1 MRKFK
6 ALAALAVVLCAVAV
20 SGYGICM
27 APAERAPKDQ
37 QQLEAELKENYEA
50 MPAAA
55 AASGKPSPTPT
66 PAPAEE
72 AAGETLPEAPADELQ
87 ASGEQGAPADGEAEG
102 AAEDPPQETC
112 SPQTLQAT
120 MLGDSVMLGAYR
132 ELQEAL
138 PNCAINAA
146 ESRQVWDAKK
156 IVQNMKD
163 QGILSDTVVLALGT
177 NGAFK
182 QSIGQSLLDA
192 IGPERQVYWI
202 NVYGKRLSWQEEA
215 NEAIEVL
222 AENNP
227 NLTVIDWGLDG
238 RRTPRVVLQRRHP
251 PQRRGERRLRAVC
264 GELPVRLD
272 RPAKPEKL
280 GHKGKI

>member
-27 APAERAPKDQ
+27 APAERAPEDQ

-50 MPAAA
+50 MQQQLQQ
-55 AASGKPSPTPT
+55 AASQPTPT

-227 NLTVIDWGLDG
+227 NLTVIDWASMGEEHPEWFYSDG
-238 RRTPRVVLQRRHP
+238 IHLNGEGKEGYVQFVVSCLCGSN
-251 PQRRGERRLRAVC
+251 PQQS
-264 GELPVRLD
+264 P
-272 RPAKPEKL
+272 KS
-280 GHKGKI
+280 